1 MNFFYG
7 RFNNVY
13 FLRKIYKVNLKKS
26 EAESYETA
34 PPKKITDEDK
44 KLRNLIKER
53 NVLPLKRL

>member
-1 MNFFYG
+1 M
-7 RFNNVY
+7 
-13 FLRKIYKVNLKKS
+13 KQP
-26 EAESYETA
+26 